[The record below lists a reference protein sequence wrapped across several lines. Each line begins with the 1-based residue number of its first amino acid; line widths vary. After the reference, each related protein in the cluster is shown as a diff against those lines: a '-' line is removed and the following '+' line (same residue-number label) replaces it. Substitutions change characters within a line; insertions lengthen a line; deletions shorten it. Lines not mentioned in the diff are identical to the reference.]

1 MIGIKTS
8 LVRSMAMAGIV
19 TLVAGGGILARRAS
33 ADDKQVPVTVT
44 VTATSRGDKTPPA
57 VSQSDVIVKQQSS
70 NRKVV
75 SWEPVQPA
83 GGDLEVAVL
92 IDDSLTMHVGND
104 LNDVRDFVRHLPANA
119 KVGVAYAEYGAAHFQ
134 QNFTADHSAAAEAL
148 RLPSAI
154 PGSSNGLFDS
164 VRDLVK
170 HWPANDARHVVVLIS
185 SGIDLTNGFSDT
197 EPGMNRP
204 LQQAIEAAQ
213 QKGVTVYAIYAPPN
227 TRGLRNDD
235 IVSTNGQGSLST
247 LSEETGGKAFVQ
259 GFNTPVSMAPFLSN
273 IQRMIGQQYRL
284 TFLADASMSGGNSRL
299 HVSTEQNG
307 VELHAPEYIHIPG
320 SK

>member
-1 MIGIKTS
+1 MNRAKQS
-8 LVRSMAMAGIV
+8 FLRSMAMAGAVSLAIG
-19 TLVAGGGILARRAS
+19 AGIGTQRAS
-33 ADDKQVPVTVT
+33 ADNTQVPVTVT
-44 VTATSRGDKTPPA
+44 VTATSRGDKMPP
-57 VSQSDVIVKQQSS
+57 VVPQNEVIVKQQSS

-75 SWEPVQPA
+75 SWAPVQPE

-119 KVGVAYAEYGAAHFQ
+119 KVAVAYAQYGTAHYQ
-134 QNFTADHSAAAEAL
+134 QAFTADHAAAAEAF

-164 VRDLVK
+164 VRDLIK
-170 HWPANDARHVVVLIS
+170 HWPASDARHVMVLVS
-185 SGIDLTNGFSDT
+185 SGIDLTNGVADT
-197 EPGMNRP
+197 DPGMNRP

-213 QKGVTVYAIYAPPN
+213 QNGVMVYAIFAPSSSRDL
-227 TRGLRNDD
+227 RGNEL
-235 IVSTNGQGSLST
+235 VSTNGQGSLNS
-247 LSEETGGKAFVQ
+247 LADETGGKAFLQ
-259 GFNTPVSMAPFLSN
+259 GYGTPVSMQPYLNS
-273 IQRMIGQQYRL
+273 IQQMIGQQYRL
-284 TFLADASMSGGNSRL
+284 TFLADATMHGGSSRL

-307 VELHAPEYIHIPG
+307 VELHAPEYIRVPG